1 MVQNLRRKQPVRG
14 VQEQQLRT
22 QQGWGGL
29 ERVAWH
35 TLLASFRSD
44 EDTAC
49 VRLDDHSLNDRT
61 SRLFLSHIHR
71 HVYSAFRKRSVCVC
85 VWGGG
90 GGGYCRHINNKIE
103 SVSLLGLV

>member
-14 VQEQQLRT
+14 VQEQQLGT

-61 SRLFLSHIHR
+61 SRLFLSHIHT
-71 HVYSAFRKRSVCVC
+71 HVYSAFRQRRG
-85 VWGGG
+85 GGG
-90 GGGYCRHINNKIE
+90 GGGYCRPINNNNIE